1 MWQSDELDSI
11 PIHFILCTERT
22 GSSLLTTM
30 LNMNSS
36 LIVAS
41 EEPFALYFSSKY
53 GKILHWNE
61 RRINA
66 YVDDFFSL
74 FEKNAAL
81 YFEHKDRFTQ
91 CLMAHAPIL
100 NYDRLIKLTYL
111 NFYDGDIKNKD
122 SIKVILDKQMKY
134 VFHKEEITRLFPSA
148 CFLILTRDVLKNI
161 EAKARR
167 GIDFFSHPY
176 YLSNV
181 WKLTYEEALR
191 FPRTQIL
198 SFETFI
204 SDPEAALKTLNA
216 FWGVPYESAQM
227 NHQAGFSALLAHR
240 SHRLSP
246 EFIKKI
252 SDFHRGILDTE
263 PRATQIAVETISQK
277 QQVIILKQTHET
289 SMLLGYA
296 NPPIE
301 MTLNPWDSLSWN
313 FYRMLA
319 LLFRPYLWRMYRRFP
334 TKLKR
339 ILRLRK
345 KQHIP

>member
-1 MWQSDELDSI
+1 MWRSDELDSI

-22 GSSLLTTM
+22 GSSLLSTM
-30 LNMNSS
+30 LNMNPS

-41 EEPFALYFSSKY
+41 EEPFALYFSGKY
-53 GKILHWNE
+53 GNIRDWNVQQ
-61 RRINA
+61 ITA

-111 NFYDGDIKNKD
+111 NFYDRDIKNKD
-122 SIKVILDKQMKY
+122 SIQVILDKQMKF
-134 VFHKEEITRLFPSA
+134 VFQKEEITRLFPSA
-148 CFLILTRDVLKNI
+148 TFLILTRDVLKNI

-181 WKLTYEEALR
+181 WKLTYEQALR

-198 SFETFI
+198 HFETFI
-204 SDPEAALKTLNA
+204 SDPEAALKTLNT
-216 FWGVPYESAQM
+216 FWGVPYESAQLDY
-227 NHQAGFSALLAHR
+227 QAGFNALIAHR
-240 SHRLSP
+240 WHLLSP

-252 SDFHRGILDTE
+252 SDFHRGILDAE

-277 QQVIILKQTHET
+277 QQAVILKQTQET
-289 SMLLGYA
+289 RNLLGYT
-296 NPPIE
+296 NPTIV
-301 MTLNPWDSLSWN
+301 MKLNRWDGLSWT
-313 FYRMLA
+313 FYRILA
-319 LLFRPYLWRMYRRFP
+319 LLFRPYLWRIYRLLP
-334 TKLKR
+334 LKLKR
-339 ILRLRK
+339 IIRRRK
-345 KQHIP
+345 NQYTP

>member
-41 EEPFALYFSSKY
+41 EEPFALYFSGKY

-148 CFLILTRDVLKNI
+148 SFLILTRDVLKNI

-204 SDPEAALKTLNA
+204 SDPEAALKTLNT
-216 FWGVPYESAQM
+216 FWGAPYESAQM

-240 SHRLSP
+240 SHLLSP

-277 QQVIILKQTHET
+277 QQGVILKQTHET

-296 NPPIE
+296 NPTIE

-319 LLFRPYLWRMYRRFP
+319 LLFRPYLWSMYRLFP
-334 TKLKR
+334 VRLKR
-339 ILRLRK
+339 IIRRRK
-345 KQHIP
+345 KQYTP

>member
-1 MWQSDELDSI
+1 MWRSDELDSI

-30 LNMNSS
+30 LNMNPS

-41 EEPFALYFSSKY
+41 EEPFALYFADNY
-53 GKILHWNE
+53 ENIRDWNE

-81 YFEHKDRFTQ
+81 YFEHKERFIQ

-122 SIKVILDKQMKY
+122 SVRVIIDKQMKY
-134 VFHKEEITRLFPSA
+134 VFHKEEILRLFPSA
-148 CFLILTRDVLKNI
+148 SFLILTRDVLKNI

-191 FPRTQIL
+191 FPSTQIL
-198 SFETFI
+198 SFESFI
-204 SDPEAALKTLNA
+204 SDPEAALKTLNT
-216 FWGVPYESAQM
+216 FWGVSYEPAQM
-227 NHQAGFSALLAHR
+227 DYQAGFSALLAHR
-240 SHRLSP
+240 SHLLSP

-263 PRATQIAVETISQK
+263 PRAKHTAANVTPK
-277 QQVIILKQTHET
+277 QQGVILKQTQDT
-289 SMLLGYA
+289 RNMLGYA
-296 NPPIE
+296 NPPLE
-301 MTLNPWDSLSWN
+301 TTRNAWDSLSWN

-319 LLFRPYLWRMYRRFP
+319 LLFRPYLWRVYRRFP

>member
-1 MWQSDELDSI
+1 MWRSDELDSI

-41 EEPFALYFSSKY
+41 EEPFALYFKGKY
-53 GKILHWNE
+53 GTIRQWNE
-61 RRINA
+61 QKIND
-66 YVDDFFSL
+66 YIKDFVHL
-74 FEKNAAL
+74 FEKNFGL
-81 YFEHKDRFTQ
+81 YFEYESRFRK
-91 CLMAHAPIL
+91 CLLDHISIL
-100 NYDRLIKLTYL
+100 TYDRLIKLTYL
-111 NFYDGDIKNKD
+111 NFYDQEIKTKD

-134 VFHKEEITRLFPSA
+134 VFHREEIIQLFPNAS
-148 CFLILTRDVLKNI
+148 FLILTRDVLKNI
-161 EAKARR
+161 DAKARR

-181 WKLTYEEALR
+181 WKLTYEEALL

-198 SFETFI
+198 HFETFI
-204 SDPEAALKTLNA
+204 ANPEVALKTLNT
-216 FWGVPYESAQM
+216 FWGVSYESAQM
-227 NHQAGFSALLAHR
+227 NYQAGFSALLAHR
-240 SHRLSP
+240 SHLLSP

-277 QQVIILKQTHET
+277 QQGVILKLTHET
-289 SMLLGYA
+289 RNLLGYT
-296 NPPIE
+296 NTPIA
-301 MTLNPWDSLSWN
+301 MRINRWDGLSWI

-319 LLFRPYLWRMYRRFP
+319 LLFRPYLWRLYRLFP
-334 TKLKR
+334 LRLKR
-339 ILRLRK
+339 ILRRRK
-345 KQHIP
+345 KQYTP

>member
-1 MWQSDELDSI
+1 MWRSDELDSI

-41 EEPFALYFSSKY
+41 EEPFALYFSGKY

-61 RRINA
+61 RRIHS

-91 CLMAHAPIL
+91 CLMAHASIL

-111 NFYDGDIKNKD
+111 NFYDGGIKNKD
-122 SIKVILDKQMKY
+122 SIQVILDKQIKY
-134 VFHKEEITRLFPSA
+134 VFHKEEITRLLPSA
-148 CFLILTRDVLKNI
+148 SFLILTRDVLKNI

-181 WKLTYEEALR
+181 WKLTYDEALR

-198 SFETFI
+198 HFETFI
-204 SDPEAALKTLNA
+204 SDPEAALKTLNLR
-216 FWGVPYESAQM
+216 WGVPFEAAQL
-227 NHQAGFSALLAHR
+227 NYQAGFSALLAKR
-240 SHRLSP
+240 SLLLSP
-246 EFIKKI
+246 EFIEKI

-277 QQVIILKQTHET
+277 QQGVILKLTHET
-289 SMLLGYA
+289 RNLLGYT
-296 NPPIE
+296 NTPIA
-301 MTLNPWDSLSWN
+301 MRINRWDGLSWI

-319 LLFRPYLWRMYRRFP
+319 LLFRPHLWRLYRLFP
-334 TKLKR
+334 LRLKR
-339 ILRLRK
+339 ILRRRK
-345 KQHIP
+345 KQYTP

>member
-1 MWQSDELDSI
+1 MWRSDELDSI

-22 GSSLLTTM
+22 GSSLLASMLTM
-30 LNMNSS
+30 NPS

-41 EEPFALYFSSKY
+41 EEPFALYFLGKY
-53 GKILHWNE
+53 GNIIAWNE
-61 RRINA
+61 SRIKA

-111 NFYDGDIKNKD
+111 NFYDCDIKNKD

-148 CFLILTRDVLKNI
+148 SFLILTRDVLKNI

-181 WKLTYEEALR
+181 WKLTYEETLR

-198 SFETFI
+198 TFETFI
-204 SDPEAALKTLNA
+204 SDPEAALRTLNT
-216 FWGVPYESAQM
+216 FWGVSFESSQL
-227 NHQAGFSALLAHR
+227 NYQIGFSALIANRKHL
-240 SHRLSP
+240 LSP
-246 EFIKKI
+246 QYLEKI
-252 SDFHRGILDTE
+252 TDFHRGILDTS
-263 PRATQIAVETISQK
+263 PRSKQRTANPLSEKHQAV
-277 QQVIILKQTHET
+277 ILKQTSET
-289 SMLLGYA
+289 NKKLGYA
-296 NPPIE
+296 TPSTPIK
-301 MTLNPWDSLSWN
+301 LNLWDRLSWT
-313 FYRMLA
+313 FYRILA
-319 LLFRPYLWRMYRRFP
+319 LLFRPYLWRAYRLVP
-334 TKLKR
+334 LKLKCIIR
-339 ILRLRK
+339 RRK
-345 KQHIP
+345 KEYAP

>member
-1 MWQSDELDSI
+1 MWRSDELDSI

-22 GSSLLTTM
+22 GSSLLASMLTM
-30 LNMNSS
+30 NPS

-41 EEPFALYFSSKY
+41 EEPFALYFLGKY
-53 GKILHWNE
+53 GNIIAWNE
-61 RRINA
+61 RRIKA

-91 CLMAHAPIL
+91 CLMDHASIL

-111 NFYDGDIKNKD
+111 NFYDRDIKNKD

-148 CFLILTRDVLKNI
+148 TFLILTRDVLNNI

-181 WKLTYEEALR
+181 WKLSYDEALG

-198 SFETFI
+198 PFETFI
-204 SDPEAALKTLNA
+204 ANPESALRTLNA
-216 FWGVPYESAQM
+216 FWGVSYESSQL
-227 NHQAGFSALLAHR
+227 NYQAGFHALIVHRAH
-240 SHRLSP
+240 LLTP
-246 EFIKKI
+246 QYVEKI
-252 SDFHRGILDTE
+252 SDFHRGILDTT
-263 PRATQIAVETISQK
+263 PRAEQQASHPLSEKHQAVILTQTRETRK
-277 QQVIILKQTHET
+277 N
-289 SMLLGYA
+289 LGYTTPSSA
-296 NPPIE
+296 INV
-301 MTLNPWDSLSWN
+301 TLWDASSWT

-319 LLFRPYLWRMYRRFP
+319 LLFRPYLWRMYRLVP
-334 TKLKR
+334 LKVKR
-339 ILRLRK
+339 VIRRRK
-345 KQHIP
+345 KEYTP

>member
-1 MWQSDELDSI
+1 MWRSDELDSI

-30 LNMNSS
+30 LNMNPS

-41 EEPFALYFSSKY
+41 EEPFALYFADNY
-53 GKILHWNE
+53 GNIRDWNE

-122 SIKVILDKQMKY
+122 SVRVIIDKQMKY
-134 VFHKEEITRLFPSA
+134 VFHKKEILRLFPSA
-148 CFLILTRDVLKNI
+148 SFLILTRDVLKNI

-198 SFETFI
+198 TFETFI

-216 FWGVPYESAQM
+216 FWSVPYESAQM

-240 SHRLSP
+240 THLLSP

-263 PRATQIAVETISQK
+263 PRAKHTAANVTPK
-277 QQVIILKQTHET
+277 QQGVILKQTQDT
-289 SMLLGYA
+289 RNMLGYA
-296 NPPIE
+296 NPPLE
-301 MTLNPWDSLSWN
+301 TTRNPWDSLSWN

-319 LLFRPYLWRMYRRFP
+319 LLFRPYLWRMYRLFP
-334 TKLKR
+334 VRLKR
-339 ILRLRK
+339 IMRRRK
-345 KQHIP
+345 KQYTP

>member
-1 MWQSDELDSI
+1 MWRSDELDSI

-30 LNMNSS
+30 LNMNPS

-41 EEPFALYFSSKY
+41 EEPFALYFSDKY
-53 GKILHWNE
+53 GNIRDWNE

-81 YFEHKDRFTQ
+81 YFEHKERFIQ

-122 SIKVILDKQMKY
+122 SVRVIIDKQMKY
-134 VFHKEEITRLFPSA
+134 VFHKEEILRLFPNAS
-148 CFLILTRDVLKNI
+148 FLILTRDVLKNI

-191 FPRTQIL
+191 FPSTQIL
-198 SFETFI
+198 SFESFI
-204 SDPEAALKTLNA
+204 SDPQAALKTLNT
-216 FWGVPYESAQM
+216 FWGVSYEQAQM
-227 NHQAGFSALLAHR
+227 DYQAGFSALLAHR
-240 SHRLSP
+240 SHLLSP

-263 PRATQIAVETISQK
+263 PQAKQTAANVTPK
-277 QQVIILKQTHET
+277 QQGIILKQTQDT
-289 SMLLGYA
+289 RNMLGYA
-296 NPPIE
+296 NPPLE
-301 MTLNPWDSLSWN
+301 TTRNPWDSLSWN
-313 FYRMLA
+313 FYRLLA

-345 KQHIP
+345 KQLIP

>member
-1 MWQSDELDSI
+1 
-11 PIHFILCTERT
+11 
-22 GSSLLTTM
+22 
-30 LNMNSS
+30 MNSS

-41 EEPFALYFSSKY
+41 EEPFALYFSGKY
-53 GKILHWNE
+53 GKISDWNE
-61 RRINA
+61 RRIKA

-81 YFEHKDRFTQ
+81 YFEHKERFAQ
-91 CLMAHAPIL
+91 CLLDHASVL

-111 NFYDGDIKNKD
+111 NFYDCDIKNKE

-148 CFLILTRDVLKNI
+148 SFLILTRNVLANI
-161 EAKARR
+161 EAKSRR

-181 WKLTYEEALR
+181 WKLTYEETLR

-198 SFETFI
+198 TFETFI
-204 SDPEAALKTLNA
+204 SDPEAALRTLNT

-227 NHQAGFSALLAHR
+227 NYQAGFSALLAHR
-240 SHRLSP
+240 SHLLSP

-263 PRATQIAVETISQK
+263 PRATQLAVETISQK
-277 QQVIILKQTHET
+277 QQVVILKQTREI
-289 SMLLGYA
+289 SFLLGYA
-296 NPPIE
+296 NPTIE
-301 MTLNPWDSLSWN
+301 MKLNRWDGLSWN

-319 LLFRPYLWRMYRRFP
+319 LFFRPNLWRMYRLFP
-334 TKLKR
+334 VTLKR
-339 ILRLRK
+339 IIRRRK
-345 KQHIP
+345 KQYTP

>member
-1 MWQSDELDSI
+1 
-11 PIHFILCTERT
+11 
-22 GSSLLTTM
+22 M

-41 EEPFALYFSSKY
+41 EEPFALYFSGKY
-53 GKILHWNE
+53 GNIRDWNE

-66 YVDDFFSL
+66 YADDFFSL

-81 YFEHKDRFTQ
+81 YFEHKKRFIQ

-122 SIKVILDKQMKY
+122 SVRVIIDKQMKY
-134 VFHKEEITRLFPSA
+134 VFHKEEILRLFPNAS
-148 CFLILTRDVLKNI
+148 FLILTRDVLKNI
-161 EAKARR
+161 EAKASR

-191 FPRTQIL
+191 FPSTQIL

-204 SDPEAALKTLNA
+204 SDPEAALKTLNT

-227 NHQAGFSALLAHR
+227 NYQAGFSALLAHR
-240 SHRLSP
+240 SHLLSP

-263 PRATQIAVETISQK
+263 PRAKHTAANVTPK
-277 QQVIILKQTHET
+277 QQGVILKQTQDT
-289 SMLLGYA
+289 RNMLGYA
-296 NPPIE
+296 NPPLE
-301 MTLNPWDSLSWN
+301 TTRNAWDSLSWN

-319 LLFRPYLWRMYRRFP
+319 LLFRPYLWRVYRRFP
-334 TKLKR
+334 NKLKR

-345 KQHIP
+345 KRNIP